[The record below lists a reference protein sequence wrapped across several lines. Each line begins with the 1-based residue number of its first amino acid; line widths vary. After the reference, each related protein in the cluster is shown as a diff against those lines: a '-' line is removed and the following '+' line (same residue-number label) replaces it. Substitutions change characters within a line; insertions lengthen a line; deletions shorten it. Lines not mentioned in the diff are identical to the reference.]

1 MDDVVFND
9 KPKGASKAAAPI
21 VVKSISSARSLST
34 ACAKSTSSS
43 SASIASS
50 SSGSTAV
57 QFPRPVEFVLDRALC
72 RKPRSGTQFSGAR
85 CRFNKLPD
93 PKPVAKKPATA
104 KRK

>member
-1 MDDVVFND
+1 MRNLTIL
-9 KPKGASKAAAPI
+9 ASKAAAPI
-21 VVKSISSARSLST
+21 VVKPISSARSLCV
-34 ACAKSTSSS
+34 ARAQSTSPS
-43 SASIASS
+43 SASTASP

-57 QFPRPVEFVLDRALC
+57 QLSRPVEFALDRALR

-85 CRFNKLPD
+85 RRFNKLPD